1 MDHSIEVAV
10 IKHLTEFIS
19 KEFENLSTPEKI
31 EMAMH
36 IRRNEAIH
44 IRNNELVKACA
55 KELKEVN
62 KYLSSLCEIIHNSY
76 IFREDQVRSQ
86 VCELEEEFI
95 PMASTSTKEDAPK
108 DPEDKK
114 EPTKLDDSDLPF

>member
-36 IRRNEAIH
+36 IRRNE
-44 IRNNELVKACA
+44 LVKACA
-55 KELKEVN
+55 KELKEAN

-86 VCELEEEFI
+86 VCEPEEEFI

-114 EPTKLDDSDLPF
+114 DPARPMKLDDSDLPF